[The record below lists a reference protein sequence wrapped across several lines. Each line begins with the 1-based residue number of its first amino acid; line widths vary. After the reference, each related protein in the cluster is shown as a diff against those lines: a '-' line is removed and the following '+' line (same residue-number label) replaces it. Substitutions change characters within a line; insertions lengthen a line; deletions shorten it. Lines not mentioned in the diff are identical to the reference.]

1 MASGAMLTVHE
12 DALFAANGG
21 PLRNVAASLHGNGVL
36 SSVLQCSEY
45 CHYGGGVR
53 VGHFR
58 SIQMAG
64 SVVQRVE
71 VKERR

>member
-1 MASGAMLTVHE
+1 MLPMAVRSVTRCAV
-12 DALFAANGG
+12 F
-21 PLRNVAASLHGNGVL
+21 HGNGDL
-36 SSVLQCSEY
+36 FSVLQRSSC

-53 VGHFR
+53 VRQFR